1 MSIFKQTALALL
13 EKKNFADLD
22 ALLKNPPADER
33 KLADEIF
40 LLSLA
45 EQEASNEA
53 IERPLDNYLEK
64 YFGDVPIGNLITA
77 ARVKFEL
84 AKFDE
89 ALKILTEHGVPQN
102 NIEATEIAVLCL
114 FNLKRYKPGQALLDF
129 LFSIDSGNPRYWE
142 WNILFSYKASQPQ
155 RVLESWDKFIEL
167 KGTFTQRIGV
177 LGFVIR
183 SYMSFGRLEEAQKVY
198 DDYHLGDDVSNI
210 DAAMFIADF
219 EKQKGN
225 FDKCA
230 AILRSVKE
238 KHPEVAEVRWNLALC
253 YLASGNLEKGWENYE
268 ARWDWADFTSPKRH
282 FSSPRWC
289 GSQDLNGKSLL
300 IWGEQ
305 GVGDQLRFLTILPN
319 LLEQYPRAK
328 IVLEVDA
335 KLVKLVRTWF
345 PEASDVW
352 PMGLNDT
359 RGISDYDS
367 LDYQIP
373 SGSLPKIYFSK
384 PALLDRSKFR
394 VLRVSEDRKRQV
406 LPGFSDKY
414 NVIVG
419 VSWRSM
425 LLTPDR
431 IGDYV
436 NAEAFKRLITETTY
450 EGVGFVILQYALTK
464 EEASIFDG
472 MDNVLVPDVDF
483 LSDMDSNAVYAGACD
498 LLVSCGTVVATLAGI
513 FGKPVIS
520 WSKFDDPVNLGQE
533 QNPWFPNRFDVRV
546 MPNWDKVELVGR
558 LTRILDRYLKTLRS
572 TAYKG
577 VQNG

>member
-1 MSIFKQTALALL
+1 MSRFKQTALQLL
-13 EKKNFADLD
+13 EQSKFSELD
-22 ALLKNPPADER
+22 VLLRDPPAGQQ

-40 LLSLA
+40 LLSLVGRD
-45 EQEASNEA
+45 ASNEA
-53 IERPLDNYLEK
+53 MERPLDNYLEK
-64 YFGDVPIGNLITA
+64 YFGEVPISNLITA
-77 ARVKFEL
+77 SRVKFEL
-84 AKFDE
+84 AKFEESLD
-89 ALKILTEHGVPQN
+89 ILVDHQVPQD

-114 FNLKRYKPGQALLDF
+114 FNLKKYQPGQALLDF
-129 LFSIDSGNPRYWE
+129 LFLQDSKNPRYWE
-142 WNILFSYKASQPQ
+142 WNILFSYKASKPQ
-155 RVLESWDKFIEL
+155 QVIESWERFIEL
-167 KGTFTQRIGV
+167 DGTFTQKIGV

-183 SYMSFGRLEEAQKVY
+183 SYMAFGRLDDAQRVY
-198 DDYHLGDDVSNI
+198 DDYQLAEEIDNI

-225 FDKCA
+225 FDRCA
-230 AILRSVKE
+230 EILLKTRE

-253 YLASGNLEKGWENYE
+253 YLASGNLEDGWANYE
-268 ARWDWADFTSPKRH
+268 ARWDWGDFTSPKRH
-282 FSSPRWC
+282 FNSPRWD
-289 GSQDLNGKSLL
+289 GSELGGKTLL

-305 GVGDQLRFLTILPN
+305 GVGDQLRFLSLLPN
-319 LLEQYPRAK
+319 LIEQHPKAK
-328 IVLEVDA
+328 IFLEVDS

-345 PEASDVW
+345 PDVSEVW

-359 RGISDYDS
+359 RGLGDYDR
-367 LDYQIP
+367 LDFQIP
-373 SGSLPKIYFSK
+373 SGSLPAHYFSK
-384 PALLDRSKFR
+384 PALLSQSKFR
-394 VLRVSEDRKRQV
+394 VLKVSGDKRRQV
-406 LPGFSDKY
+406 LAGFADRY
-414 NVIVG
+414 QTIVG
-419 VSWRSM
+419 ISWRSM

-431 IGDYV
+431 IGDYL
-436 NAEAFKRLITETTY
+436 NAEAFKRLISDTSQA
-450 EGVGFVILQYALTK
+450 GVGFVVLQYALTT
-464 EEASIFDG
+464 EEATIFEG

-498 LLVSCGTVVATLAGI
+498 LLVSCGTVVATMAGI